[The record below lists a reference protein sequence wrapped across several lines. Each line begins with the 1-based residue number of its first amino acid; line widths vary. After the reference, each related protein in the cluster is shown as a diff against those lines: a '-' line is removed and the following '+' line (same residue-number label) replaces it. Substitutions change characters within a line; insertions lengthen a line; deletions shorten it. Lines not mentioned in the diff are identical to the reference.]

1 MTNKIYINNR
11 RDKKKKIKEAIFMFS
26 GGQKSLLIK
35 GEGQEI
41 STAVEI
47 AEILKQKLYPTLE
60 VTNISLGSRPY
71 YNRKRRQHN
80 KRNRNNKFNKNIIS
94 SIEILLEKS
103 YI

>member
-11 RDKKKKIKEAIFMFS
+11 RDKNKKIKEAIFMFS

-71 YNRKRRQHN
+71 YNRKRRHHN